1 MSKVYLS
8 MYILFLAFVKEKTFF
23 YIYMYGVDDYN
34 LLISE
39 D

>member
-8 MYILFLAFVKEKTFF
+8 MYVLCLAFVKEKTLF
-23 YIYMYGVDDYN
+23 YIYMYGVYDYN